1 MSRWISMLISICVMS
16 ALTVACQKQDTHHE
30 VQSHSRDGLLGI
42 TDVNPNNPMGATYRT
57 YTDDL
62 RMMDQT
68 IKAQLP
74 VVKNTAINL
83 NGPNANVRLDVPIGT
98 DQAEIERIR
107 AHAQEALAAAVPR
120 YKYKVSV
127 AVK

>member
-1 MSRWISMLISICVMS
+1 MSKWMSFAIGVCMLS
-16 ALTVACQKQDTHHE
+16 LFGTACQKQDTHHE

-42 TDVNPNNPMGATYRT
+42 TEVNPNNPLGATYRT

-62 RMMDQT
+62 RVMDQAV
-68 IKAQLP
+68 KAQLP
-74 VVKNTAINL
+74 VVKRTNISL
-83 NGPNANVRLDVPIGT
+83 NGSNAHVRLDVPAGT
-98 DQAEIERIR
+98 DQATIERIR
-107 AHAQEALAAAVPR
+107 AQAQETLAAAVPR